1 MELRNHNF
9 TSDISAI
16 SHHFDAPSI
25 QPQSITKIIEEDILR
40 ESLDSPFKSTYSE
53 EKNDWETHASKD
65 NNNSQVKRIRI
76 LNKRHIEDKSL
87 NIRSFSPTL
96 PRALKAEYQSNL
108 EERHLVEVPAVMEVD
123 VKNRYTNSLK

>member
-16 SHHFDAPSI
+16 SHHFDAPNI

-53 EKNDWETHASKD
+53 EKMIEKLM
-65 NNNSQVKRIRI
+65 QVKIITIR
-76 LNKRHIEDKSL
+76 KWKEWE
-87 NIRSFSPTL
+87 F
-96 PRALKAEYQSNL
+96 
-108 EERHLVEVPAVMEVD
+108 
-123 VKNRYTNSLK
+123 